1 MVDSLTVA
9 AKEPGIFSTS
19 LDKKAAISVLDHL
32 TCYAISGDDA
42 QTFLQGQLT
51 NDINEVTPTQS
62 QLSSY
67 CTPKGRML
75 AIFRIC
81 LQQDKYL
88 LFMRKDVAE
97 SVIKRLQMFVLR
109 AKVEIKEHSIA
120 NIIIGLTGELT
131 DQMLD
136 TLNLHRPT
144 NDNEVAYADN
154 SLCMK
159 IPGVIPR
166 YLLIGDETFITNL
179 EKLDKSTVDV
189 YASSYWQWLDIMSG
203 IPTVT
208 ANTQESFVP
217 QMANMELING
227 VSFSKGCYPG
237 QEIVARLHYLGNASR
252 RMFRIEI
259 STDKTINPGDDI
271 YQSESDSNQAIGSV
285 VSAIKEDADKF
296 AGLAVLRIEAAQQNK
311 VSIGSPAGIPATI
324 MSLPYEV
331 PTEKK
336 E

>member
-1 MVDSLTVA
+1 MVDSLIA
-9 AKEPGIFSTS
+9 IAMEPATFSTE
-19 LDKKAAISVLDHL
+19 LDKAVLTPLDHL
-32 TCYAISGDDA
+32 CCYEVSGEDA

-51 NDINEVTPTQS
+51 NDVNEISLTLG

-75 AIFRIC
+75 ATFYIC
-81 LQQDKYL
+81 KLQDKYL
-88 LFMRKDVAE
+88 ILIRKDVAE
-97 SVIKRLQMFVLR
+97 SVISRLKMFVLR
-109 AKVEIKEHSIA
+109 AKVAINEHPA
-120 NIIIGLTGELT
+120 TNVLIGLAGSSTKSILGA
-131 DQMLD
+131 
-136 TLNLHRPT
+136 LNLHQPN
-144 NDNEVAYADN
+144 NDNEVTCTNN

-159 IPGVIPR
+159 VPGIIPR
-166 YLLIGDETFITNL
+166 YLLIGDETFNTKI
-179 EKLDKSTVDV
+179 EKLDKSNVDV
-189 YASSYWQWLDIMSG
+189 YTSDYWQWLDIMSG
-203 IPTVT
+203 IPSVT
-208 ANTQESFVP
+208 AATQESFVP

-252 RMFRIEI
+252 RMYRIEV
-259 STDKTINPGDDI
+259 STDKAINPGDDI

-311 VSIGSPAGIPATI
+311 VSIGSPTGIPATI